1 VKTSSP
7 SHAPPTTAP
16 ATDDAFATSTARAAT
31 SGWTGVVPGSRR
43 MRARSARPPIASAT
57 PSTASVM
64 PPSSGKPGSEP

>member
-1 VKTSSP
+1 MR
-7 SHAPPTTAP
+7 PPTTAP

-43 MRARSARPPIASAT
+43 IRARSARPPIASAT